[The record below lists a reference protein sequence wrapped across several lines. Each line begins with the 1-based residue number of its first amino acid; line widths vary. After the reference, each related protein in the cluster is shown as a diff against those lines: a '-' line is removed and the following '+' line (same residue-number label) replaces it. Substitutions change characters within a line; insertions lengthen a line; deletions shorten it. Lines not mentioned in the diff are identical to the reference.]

1 VAMLNFLKNLRE
13 PGNFKT
19 LLFHSS
25 WSLTLTSALSYFFG
39 LVRDRIFAHTFGLS
53 RTLDIYNASFVIPD
67 LLLNVLVGTA
77 LSAAFLPIYLKRYDE
92 EPQLGHA
99 YARQMLWWG
108 VTIIVTFGVL
118 VALTLP
124 LYAHL
129 VVPGFN
135 TEELKQYILLT
146 RIMLLSPI
154 LFTISNLY
162 GRVIMSFRE
171 FLWYGLSPVMYNIG
185 IVLGVIILVPYT
197 GTVGLVLGTVLGILM
212 HLTIR
217 YIIVRKPK
225 YMFSHKP
232 DLKLSPEIR
241 ETFKLM
247 LPKMLQYFMWSVL
260 LMSYTG
266 IASELSEGAI
276 AAYNYARNFQSL
288 PVSMLGI
295 AVATAMFTSL
305 SHDAGKGNLQKFKND
320 FKKDRT
326 RCIVYTILAAGALAT
341 LSKPMISI
349 LLGGGKFSASDVHLL
364 STTLQL
370 YCLSVPLESLLHIY
384 HRAYYSLKNTLIP
397 SLFHAFN
404 ILLMIILAKIS
415 APIIGVYSIP
425 LSFAFGLAL
434 HVIIL
439 ASIFPF
445 LFRRRE
451 AQVSAQ

>member
-1 VAMLNFLKNLRE
+1 MLNIFKKFKE

-25 WSLTLTSALSYFFG
+25 WSLTLTSILSYSFG
-39 LVRDRIFAHTFGLS
+39 LLRDRIFAHTFGLS

-77 LSAAFLPIYLKRYDE
+77 LAAAFLPIYTKRYDE
-92 EPQLGHA
+92 DPKLGHA
-99 YARQMLWWG
+99 YARQMLSWG

-135 TEELKQYILLT
+135 AEELKQYILLT

-185 IVLGVIILVPYT
+185 IVLGVIILVPYA
-197 GTVGLVLGTVLGILM
+197 GTVGLVLGTVFGILM
-212 HLTIR
+212 HLAVR

-225 YMFSHKP
+225 YRFSHKP
-232 DLKLSPEIR
+232 DLKLSPEIK
-241 ETFKLM
+241 ETFRLM
-247 LPKMLQYFMWSVL
+247 LPKMLQYFMESLL

-266 IASELSEGAI
+266 MASKLSEGAI

-305 SHDAGKGNLQKFKND
+305 SHDAGKGNLKKFITD
-320 FKKDRT
+320 FRRDRT
-326 RCIVYTILAAGALAT
+326 RCFVYTTLAAIAMAA
-341 LSKPMISI
+341 LSKPLIGL
-349 LLGGGKFSASDVHLL
+349 LLGGGKFSTSDVHLL
-364 STTLQL
+364 ATTLQI
-370 YCLSVPLESLLHIY
+370 YCLSIPLESLLHIY

-404 ILLMIILAKIS
+404 ILLMIILAKIT
-415 APIIGVYSIP
+415 APLIGVYAIP
-425 LSFAFGLAL
+425 ISFACGLAL
-434 HVIIL
+434 HVTIL
-439 ASIFPF
+439 ISIFPF